1 MDKVTKTLHE
11 LDIEDLIWVIY
22 IFISALAIYSNYLE
36 RIYVTK
42 HDVLAKKKYK
52 TINISILSIGF
63 FIYLYFL
70 ILAYQKYKEKDNRTT
85 LKDNLIKNARLI
97 ASILLIICAIIA
109 LLSEIMSDD
118 DTDIDLL
125 V

>member
-22 IFISALAIYSNYLE
+22 LFISALAIYSNYLE

-52 TINISILSIGF
+52 TINISVLSIGF

-85 LKDNLIKNARLI
+85 LKNILIKDARLI
-97 ASILLIICAIIA
+97 ASILLIICAIIT

>member
-36 RIYVTK
+36 RIYVAK

-52 TINISILSIGF
+52 TINISVLSIGF

-85 LKDNLIKNARLI
+85 LKNILIKDARLI
-97 ASILLIICAIIA
+97 ASILLIISAIIT

>member
-70 ILAYQKYKEKDNRTT
+70 ILAYQKHKEKDNRTT
-85 LKDNLIKNARLI
+85 LKNILIKDARLI
-97 ASILLIICAIIA
+97 ASILLIISAIIT

>member
-22 IFISALAIYSNYLE
+22 LFISALAIYSNYLE

-52 TINISILSIGF
+52 TINISVLSIGF

-70 ILAYQKYKEKDNRTT
+70 ILAYQKHKEKDNRTT
-85 LKDNLIKNARLI
+85 LKNILIKDARLI
-97 ASILLIICAIIA
+97 ASILLIICAIIT

>member
-1 MDKVTKTLHE
+1 MDKVAKTLHE
-11 LDIEDLIWVIY
+11 LNIEDLIWVIY

-70 ILAYQKYKEKDNRTT
+70 ILAYQKHKEKDNRTT
-85 LKDNLIKNARLI
+85 LKNILIKDARLI
-97 ASILLIICAIIA
+97 ASILLIISAIIT

>member
-1 MDKVTKTLHE
+1 MDKVAKTLHE

-22 IFISALAIYSNYLE
+22 LFISALAIYSNHLE
-36 RIYVTK
+36 RSYVTK

-70 ILAYQKYKEKDNRTT
+70 ILAYQKRKEKDNRTT
-85 LKDNLIKNARLI
+85 LKNILIKDARLM
-97 ASILLIICAIIA
+97 ASILLIISAIIT

>member
-97 ASILLIICAIIA
+97 ASILLIISAIIT

>member
-85 LKDNLIKNARLI
+85 LKNILIKDARLI
-97 ASILLIICAIIA
+97 ASILLIISAIIT

-118 DTDIDLL
+118 DTDIDIL

>member
-22 IFISALAIYSNYLE
+22 IFISGLAIYSNHLE

-42 HDVLAKKKYK
+42 HDVLVKKKYK

-70 ILAYQKYKEKDNRTT
+70 ILAYQKRKEKNDRTT
-85 LKDNLIKNARLI
+85 LKDIFIKDANLI
-97 ASILLIICAIIA
+97 ASILLIISAIIT
-109 LLSEIMSDD
+109 LLSEIISDD

>member
-52 TINISILSIGF
+52 TINISVLSIGF

-85 LKDNLIKNARLI
+85 LKNILIKDARLI

>member
-22 IFISALAIYSNYLE
+22 LFISALAIYSNYLE

-52 TINISILSIGF
+52 TINISVLSIGF

-85 LKDNLIKNARLI
+85 LKNILIKDARLI
-97 ASILLIICAIIA
+97 ASILLIISAIIT

>member
-70 ILAYQKYKEKDNRTT
+70 ILAYQKYKEKDNRAT
-85 LKDNLIKNARLI
+85 LKGILIKDARLI
-97 ASILLIICAIIA
+97 ASILLIISAIIT

-125 V
+125 A

>member
-11 LDIEDLIWVIY
+11 LDIEDLIWIIY
-22 IFISALAIYSNYLE
+22 LFISALAIYSNHLE

-70 ILAYQKYKEKDNRTT
+70 ILAYQKCKEKNDRTT
-85 LKDNLIKNARLI
+85 LKDNFIKDANLI
-97 ASILLIICAIIA
+97 ASILLIIGAIIT
-109 LLSEIMSDD
+109 LLSEILSGD

>member
-11 LDIEDLIWVIY
+11 LDIENLIWVIY

-70 ILAYQKYKEKDNRTT
+70 ILAYQKRKEKDNRTT
-85 LKDNLIKNARLI
+85 LKDIFIKDARLM
-97 ASILLIICAIIA
+97 ASILLIIGAIIT

>member
-1 MDKVTKTLHE
+1 MDKVAKTLHE
-11 LDIEDLIWVIY
+11 LNIEDLIWVIY

-70 ILAYQKYKEKDNRTT
+70 ILAYQKHKEKDNRTT
-85 LKDNLIKNARLI
+85 LKNILIKDARLI
-97 ASILLIICAIIA
+97 ASILLIICAIIT

>member
-70 ILAYQKYKEKDNRTT
+70 ILAYQKHKEKDNRTT
-85 LKDNLIKNARLI
+85 LKNILIKDARLI
-97 ASILLIICAIIA
+97 ASILLIICAIIT